1 MSQQT
6 QAWPSA
12 AKDHDGTIGACSW
25 SDSQAASPSRC
36 TCSTA
41 TAACPGLLPI
51 TEESRPA
58 ATAGLVLACTAP
70 RCRHRRCLCVA

>member
-1 MSQQT
+1 MSRQT

-12 AKDHDGTIGACSW
+12 ATGHGGMTGAYSW

-41 TAACPGLLPI
+41 TAAYPGPLTI
-51 TEESRPA
+51 AAESRPA
-58 ATAGLVLACTAP
+58 AAGLVLACMAA
-70 RCRHRRCLCVA
+70 RRHHLRCLHVA